1 MAKNNESKNNVEITP
16 EQAMDGLFPAKELTP
31 QDAMDALFPP
41 APVVD
46 PYAKLPPDVR
56 RETIE
61 AQDSEER
68 ASMIEKIRESVT
80 SIPNY
85 VNVLRECA
93 IGDAFHPEKLA
104 KAVESH
110 LPANWEK
117 ALRDD
122 VDKTPH
128 EQLAGIVVGVGRGIV
143 TEESRRLIDE
153 YGLTKDEQTRAIKKA
168 IRSKAMVEVSRVVP
182 LKVAKAKQAT
192 YRDRLL
198 DGLKAILAQQ

>member
-1 MAKNNESKNNVEITP
+1 MAKNNENQK
-16 EQAMDGLFPAKELTP
+16 QATAQDAIDALYPPKELTA

-46 PYAKLPPDVR
+46 PYAKVPNDVKGKA
-56 RETIE
+56 IIY
-61 AQDSEER
+61 QHDEER
-68 ASMIEKIRESVT
+68 ASMVDKIRKAVAN
-80 SIPNY
+80 IPNS
-85 VNVLRECA
+85 VDVLKGCA

-104 KAVESH
+104 KAIESH

-143 TEESRRLIDE
+143 TAQSQELLGS
-153 YGLTKDEQTRAIKKA
+153 YGLTKDEQTRSIKKA
-168 IRSKAMVEVSRVVP
+168 VRSKVAEQVATKIP
-182 LKVAKAKQAT
+182 LKVAKATQAT
-192 YRDRLL
+192 YKDRLL
-198 DGLKAILAQQ
+198 EMMKAIIAQ